1 MGKASIPKPSME
13 EEIGEAVR
21 TMPRLPRHQPE
32 EFETPR
38 PPIEYAPPATRED
51 FVEAAAAA
59 SLELPAERMMVV
71 EQGLVA
77 LQQSHADRD
86 RMRRENATLKVR
98 IAELEARI
106 RVREDEDHAIEKR
119 REDAERIIEARVRDC
134 LMQRDNAVAEASELR
149 GVLSSLG
156 AILVGYY
163 KPERHNGEA
172 PQSEG
177 NEHVP
182 VPSQAAS

>member
-59 SLELPAERMMVV
+59 SLELP
-71 EQGLVA
+71 
-77 LQQSHADRD
+77 
-86 RMRRENATLKVR
+86 
-98 IAELEARI
+98 
-106 RVREDEDHAIEKR
+106 
-119 REDAERIIEARVRDC
+119 AERIIEARVRDC